1 MSELTPE
8 IDSLLREMRSYLA
21 NSNDPWEQRRELIL
35 KINNLA
41 SGGEVDLF
49 VATIREMGRIGTSY
63 AAMMQTFN
71 QLYAT
76 QQAGASMAD
85 FFARSFGAS
94 PGIPQNPF
102 INPAALDLFKQMGDF
117 FTTQT
122 KTFTEPPKAPKTP
135 RGNEKK

>member
-8 IDSLLREMRSYLA
+8 MDALLKEIRSYLA

-49 VATIREMGRIGTSY
+49 VATIRAMGCVDANH

-71 QLYAT
+71 QFYAA
-76 QQAGASMAD
+76 QGSGASLAD
-85 FFARSFGAS
+85 FFARSLGGS
-94 PGIPQNPF
+94 PGLAPNPF
-102 INPAALDLFKQMGDF
+102 INPAAMDLFKQMGDF
-117 FTTQT
+117 FTAQT
-122 KTFTEPPKAPKTP
+122 KTFTEPPRATESSK
-135 RGNEKK
+135 GNDKK

>member
-1 MSELTPE
+1 MPELTPE
-8 IDSLLREMRSYLA
+8 LESLLREMRSYLA

-35 KINNLA
+35 KINNLV

-63 AAMMQTFN
+63 TAMMQTFN

-85 FFARSFGAS
+85 FIGRSFGAS
-94 PGIPQNPF
+94 PGLPQNPF
-102 INPAALDLFKQMGDF
+102 INPAALDFFKQMGDF
-117 FTTQT
+117 VTAQT
-122 KTFTEPPKAPKTP
+122 KTFTEPPKAPKP
-135 RGNEKK
+135 AKGNDKK